1 MSTKGVEIQAEEE
14 AGVTGGKG
22 AEDAVPS
29 LGQPH
34 IKAEDAV
41 KVSLGEHTKDQ
52 AKCRIKNPKEK
63 ISSGSG
69 K

>member
-22 AEDAVPS
+22 
-29 LGQPH
+29 
-34 IKAEDAV
+34 AEDAV